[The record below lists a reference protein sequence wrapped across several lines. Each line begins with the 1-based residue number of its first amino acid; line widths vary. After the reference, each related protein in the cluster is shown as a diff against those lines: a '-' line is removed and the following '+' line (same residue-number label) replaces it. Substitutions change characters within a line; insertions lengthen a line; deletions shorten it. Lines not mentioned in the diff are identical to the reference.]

1 MESVCA
7 AALRRVGSRFGE
19 GWGGKGGGG
28 MVWVGRG
35 PSRPCGPTPRRAL
48 RYPQPHPCSEPIRTG
63 AVCCDGAAR
72 SVCGCSVASLNP
84 PGFSWA
90 HCWAAQLPPMALHP
104 SAVSIAP
111 HSPQPPHTAEGALHP
126 LLVSLMEMGKSS
138 DVSTVPWG
146 TPLSPLSIRTW
157 SRRPPTSQ
165 QCLIH

>member
-63 AVCCDGAAR
+63 AVCWDGAAH

-111 HSPQPPHTAEGALHP
+111 HSPQPPRTAEGALHP
-126 LLVSLMEMGKSS
+126 LLVSL
-138 DVSTVPWG
+138 TAVPH
-146 TPLSPLSIRTW
+146 PLNGPTQQIHIFPLWTEGCCGGPCQ
-157 SRRPPTSQ
+157 RP
-165 QCLIH
+165 H